1 MFTQIITNTPTWVWI
16 LLAGLIALGYS
27 QSKDR
32 VVSFKRLVILPIVMV
47 LMSANSMAQTFGLV
61 SVASLAWLV
70 ILAVA
75 ARRIAAS
82 ALFAT
87 GSRYD
92 EASDSIQVRGS
103 WLPLFLILAI
113 FIGKYLV
120 AIVSHINPQ
129 LSSNSA
135 FGVACAVYFG
145 GLSAVFLGRAMTY
158 LAMRRQNRVQAQHVA
173 A

>member
-16 LLAGLIALGYS
+16 LLGLIALGYS

-92 EASDSIQVRGS
+92 EASDNQVRGG
-103 WLPLFLILAI
+103 WLPLFLILAD

-145 GLSAVFLGRAMTY
+145 GLSAVFFRSCHDILW
-158 LAMRRQNRVQAQHVA
+158 QCVA
-173 A
+173 RIASKLNM